1 VWLNQQFLTNN
12 ELQHSDSYSKKRSHL
27 NILSFLIRDPTRQFL
42 SIDNNNLTQESKTM
56 AVPTSKIILTGLAR
70 RLVDDGF
77 LKQEDAEE
85 AFEKSLASRIPF
97 VSYVV
102 EKKLVGSREI
112 AFAAAEEF
120 GVPLVDIESV
130 ELNTEIIKLIDEK
143 LIRKHK
149 VLPMYKRGN
158 RLFVAMSDPTNL
170 NALDEIK
177 FSTKT
182 HTEVI
187 LVEDDKL
194 NKLIER
200 SLEVFDNTMKDLGA
214 GLDDLELQDED
225 SDKKDDKDDEA
236 NEAPIVKFVNKML
249 LDAIKMG
256 ASDLHFEPYEKFYR
270 VRFRVDGMLR
280 VVANPPISLQRKLS
294 SRLKVMSRLDVS
306 ERRVPQDGRIKLK
319 ISATKSIDF
328 RVSTMPTLWG
338 EKVVMRILDSSAA
351 KLNIDMLGYEE
362 DQKRLYLEALANPY
376 GMTLV
381 TGPTGSGKTVSLY
394 TGINILNKE
403 DVNISTAEDPVEIN
417 LPGVNQV
424 QIDERTGMS
433 FSKALKAFLRQDP
446 DIILVGEIRDI
457 ETGGIAIKAASTGHM
472 VMSTLHTND
481 APQTLTRMIDMGLPP
496 FAIATA
502 VNLIMAQRL
511 CRRLCSCKI
520 EQQIPEK
527 ALLMEG
533 FSKEEISA
541 EGFKLYSPKP
551 GGCEKCGGLGYKG
564 RVGIYQVM
572 PLSAEMRRLIM
583 EGKNAISLADQ
594 ARKES
599 IPDLRLSGLK
609 KARDGLTSLEEINR
623 VVNKE

>member
-1 VWLNQQFLTNN
+1 
-12 ELQHSDSYSKKRSHL
+12 
-27 NILSFLIRDPTRQFL
+27 
-42 SIDNNNLTQESKTM
+42 M

-85 AFEKSLASRIPF
+85 AFEKSLASRTPF

-102 EKKLVGSREI
+102 EKKLVGSRDI

-194 NKLIER
+194 GKLIER

-249 LDAIKMG
+249 LDAIKSG

-446 DIILVGEIRDI
+446 DIILVGEIRDL

-572 PLSAEMRRLIM
+572 PLSSEMRRLIM

-594 ARKES
+594 ARKEN
-599 IPDLRLSGLK
+599 IPDLRISGLK